1 MNNFKYLITFLIL
14 TVLSQSISS
23 CKKSDKLENKVIK
36 DKIIDLP
43 PNMKYGFNLNDFI
56 VKKKK
61 IKRGDTFGSILE
73 ENFIDY
79 PEVHKILQKIKTQVS
94 VKKLQIGKPY
104 TLLFS
109 KDSIK
114 APKVFIYQK
123 DIQGYTIVQ
132 LRDSIYGL
140 KKNKPVRTV
149 QMEASGKIESSLYQT
164 MIDNGYN
171 EALTYYLSDIY
182 AWTIDFFRLQ
192 KGDRFKII
200 YTEKFVD
207 DTISIG
213 IKNIKA
219 ASFEHKGQIIE
230 AYEFQTDS
238 TKGIID
244 YFDQSAKNL
253 RRAFLKAPV
262 SFGRVSS
269 RYNLKRRIS
278 FYGRVKP
285 HKGTDFAAAVGTPIM
300 TTANGTVVKSSYSKG
315 NGNYVTIKH
324 NNKYSTQYLH
334 MRKRKVK
341 VGQYVKQG
349 DVIGWVGM
357 TGYTSGPH
365 VCYRFWKNGRQV
377 DPYKQKLP
385 KSKPIKKANLSRYT
399 EIKEKVINELE
410 EIGYPL

>member
-23 CKKSDKLENKVIK
+23 CKKSDKLENKVMK

-79 PEVHKILQKIKTQVS
+79 PEVHKILEKIKTQVS

-164 MIDNGYN
+164 MLDNGYN

-238 TKGIID
+238 TKGIVD

-377 DPYKQKLP
+377 DPFKQKLP
-385 KSKPIKKANLSRYT
+385 EAKPISKSLKNKFLTYVKPIKNQLNCIVY
-399 EIKEKVINELE
+399 N
-410 EIGYPL
+410 

>member
-1 MNNFKYLITFLIL
+1 MNNFKFLITFLIL

-23 CKKSDKLENKVIK
+23 CKKSDKLENKVMK
-36 DKIIDLP
+36 DKIIDLS

-79 PEVHKILQKIKTQVS
+79 PEVHKILQKIKKQVS

-114 APKVFIYQK
+114 APKIFIYQK

-149 QMEASGKIESSLYQT
+149 QMEASGTIESSLYQT
-164 MIDNGYN
+164 MLDNGYN

-213 IKNIKA
+213 IKKIKA

-244 YFDQSAKNL
+244 YFDQYAKNL

-334 MRKRKVK
+334 MRRRKVK

-377 DPYKQKLP
+377 DPFKQKLP
-385 KSKPIKKANLSRYT
+385 EAKPISKSLKNKFLTYVKPIKNQLNCIVY
-399 EIKEKVINELE
+399 N
-410 EIGYPL
+410 

>member
-1 MNNFKYLITFLIL
+1 MNNFKFLITFLIL
-14 TVLSQSISS
+14 SVLFQSISS

-114 APKVFIYQK
+114 APKIFIYQK

-149 QMEASGKIESSLYQT
+149 QMEASGTIESSLYQT
-164 MIDNGYN
+164 MLDNGYN

-213 IKNIKA
+213 IKKIKA

-238 TKGIID
+238 NKGIID
-244 YFDQSAKNL
+244 YFDQYAKNL

-377 DPYKQKLP
+377 DPFKQKLP
-385 KSKPIKKANLSRYT
+385 EAKPISKSLKNKFLTYVKPIKNQLNCIVY
-399 EIKEKVINELE
+399 N
-410 EIGYPL
+410 

>member
-1 MNNFKYLITFLIL
+1 MNNFKFLITFLIL

-36 DKIIDLP
+36 DKIIDLA

-79 PEVHKILQKIKTQVS
+79 PEVHKILQKIKKQVS

-114 APKVFIYQK
+114 APKIFIYQK

-149 QMEASGKIESSLYQT
+149 QMEASGTIESSLYQT
-164 MIDNGYN
+164 MLDRGYN

-213 IKNIKA
+213 IKKIKA
-219 ASFEHKGQIIE
+219 ASFEHKGQIVE

-377 DPYKQKLP
+377 DPFKQKLP
-385 KSKPIKKANLSRYT
+385 EAKPISKSLKNKFLTYVKPIKNQLNCIVYK
-399 EIKEKVINELE
+399 
-410 EIGYPL
+410 

>member
-1 MNNFKYLITFLIL
+1 MNNFKFLITFLIL

-36 DKIIDLP
+36 DKIIDLA

-114 APKVFIYQK
+114 APKIFIYQK

-164 MIDNGYN
+164 MLDRGYN

-213 IKNIKA
+213 IKKIKA
-219 ASFEHKGQIIE
+219 ASFEHKGKIIE

-377 DPYKQKLP
+377 DPFKQKLP
-385 KSKPIKKANLSRYT
+385 EAKPISKSLKNKFLTYVKPIKNQLNCIVYK
-399 EIKEKVINELE
+399 
-410 EIGYPL
+410 

>member
-1 MNNFKYLITFLIL
+1 MNNFKFLITFLIL
-14 TVLSQSISS
+14 SVLFQSIFS

-114 APKVFIYQK
+114 APKIFIYQK

-149 QMEASGKIESSLYQT
+149 QMEASGTIESSLYQT
-164 MIDNGYN
+164 MLDNGYN

-213 IKNIKA
+213 IKKIKA

-244 YFDQSAKNL
+244 YFDQYAKNL

-334 MRKRKVK
+334 MRRRKVK

-377 DPYKQKLP
+377 DPFKQKLP
-385 KSKPIKKANLSRYT
+385 EAKPISKSLKNKFLTYVKPIKNQLNCIVY
-399 EIKEKVINELE
+399 N
-410 EIGYPL
+410 

>member
-1 MNNFKYLITFLIL
+1 MNNFKFLITFLIL

-114 APKVFIYQK
+114 APKIFIYQK

-140 KKNKPVRTV
+140 KKNKPVRTI
-149 QMEASGKIESSLYQT
+149 QMEASGTIESSLYQT
-164 MIDNGYN
+164 MLDNGYN

-213 IKNIKA
+213 IKKIKA

-244 YFDQSAKNL
+244 YFDQYAKNL

-285 HKGTDFAAAVGTPIM
+285 HKGTDFAAAVGTQIM

-334 MRKRKVK
+334 MRRRKVK

-377 DPYKQKLP
+377 DPFKQKLP
-385 KSKPIKKANLSRYT
+385 EAKPISKSLKNKFLTYVKPIKNQLNCIVY
-399 EIKEKVINELE
+399 N
-410 EIGYPL
+410 

>member
-23 CKKSDKLENKVIK
+23 CKKSDKLENKVMK

-79 PEVHKILQKIKTQVS
+79 PEVHKILEKIKTQVS

-164 MIDNGYN
+164 MLNNGYN

-219 ASFEHKGQIIE
+219 ASFEHKGKIIE

-238 TKGIID
+238 TKGIVD

-341 VGQYVKQG
+341 VGQYVNQG

-377 DPYKQKLP
+377 DPFKQKLP
-385 KSKPIKKANLSRYT
+385 EAKPISKSLKNKFLTYVKPIKNQLNCIVY
-399 EIKEKVINELE
+399 N
-410 EIGYPL
+410 

>member
-1 MNNFKYLITFLIL
+1 MNNFKFLITFLIL
-14 TVLSQSISS
+14 TVIFQSISS

-114 APKVFIYQK
+114 APKIFIYQK

-149 QMEASGKIESSLYQT
+149 QMEASGTIESSLYQT
-164 MIDNGYN
+164 MLDNGYN

-213 IKNIKA
+213 IKKIKA

-244 YFDQSAKNL
+244 YFDQYAKNL

-285 HKGTDFAAAVGTPIM
+285 HKGTDFAAAIGTPIM

-377 DPYKQKLP
+377 DPFKQKLP
-385 KSKPIKKANLSRYT
+385 EAKPISKSLKNKFLTYVKPIKNQLNCIVY
-399 EIKEKVINELE
+399 N
-410 EIGYPL
+410 

>member
-1 MNNFKYLITFLIL
+1 MNNFKFLITFLIL
-14 TVLSQSISS
+14 SVLFQSISS

-114 APKVFIYQK
+114 APKIFIYQK

-149 QMEASGKIESSLYQT
+149 QMEASGTIESSLYQT
-164 MIDNGYN
+164 MLDNGYN

-213 IKNIKA
+213 IKKIKA

-244 YFDQSAKNL
+244 YFDQYAKNL

-377 DPYKQKLP
+377 DPFKQKLP
-385 KSKPIKKANLSRYT
+385 EAKPISKSLKNKFLTYVKPIKNQLNCIVY
-399 EIKEKVINELE
+399 N
-410 EIGYPL
+410 

>member
-1 MNNFKYLITFLIL
+1 MNNFKFLITFLIL
-14 TVLSQSISS
+14 SVLFQSISS

-114 APKVFIYQK
+114 APKIFIYQK

-149 QMEASGKIESSLYQT
+149 QMEASGTIESSLYQT
-164 MIDNGYN
+164 MLDNGYN

-207 DTISIG
+207 DTISIE
-213 IKNIKA
+213 IKKIKA

-244 YFDQSAKNL
+244 YFDQYAKNL

-334 MRKRKVK
+334 MRRRKVK

-377 DPYKQKLP
+377 DPFKQKLP
-385 KSKPIKKANLSRYT
+385 EAKPISKSLKNKFLTYVKPIKNQLNCIVY
-399 EIKEKVINELE
+399 N
-410 EIGYPL
+410 

>member
-1 MNNFKYLITFLIL
+1 MNNFKFLITFLIL

-23 CKKSDKLENKVIK
+23 CKKSDKLENKVMK
-36 DKIIDLP
+36 DKIIDLS

-114 APKVFIYQK
+114 APKIFIYQK
-123 DIQGYTIVQ
+123 DIQGYTIIQ

-149 QMEASGKIESSLYQT
+149 QMEASGTIESSLYQT
-164 MIDNGYN
+164 MLDNGYN

-213 IKNIKA
+213 IKKIKA

-244 YFDQSAKNL
+244 YFDQYAKNL

-377 DPYKQKLP
+377 DPFKQKLP
-385 KSKPIKKANLSRYT
+385 EAKPISKSLKNKFLTYVKPIKNQLNCIVY
-399 EIKEKVINELE
+399 N
-410 EIGYPL
+410 

>member
-1 MNNFKYLITFLIL
+1 MNNFKFLITFLIL
-14 TVLSQSISS
+14 IVLSQSISS

-114 APKVFIYQK
+114 APKIFIYQK

-149 QMEASGKIESSLYQT
+149 QMEASGTIESSLYQT
-164 MIDNGYN
+164 MLDNGYN

-244 YFDQSAKNL
+244 YFDQYAKNL

-285 HKGTDFAAAVGTPIM
+285 HKGTDFAAAVGTQIM

-334 MRKRKVK
+334 MRRRKVK
-341 VGQYVKQG
+341 VGQYVNQG

-377 DPYKQKLP
+377 DPFKQKLP
-385 KSKPIKKANLSRYT
+385 EAKPISKSLKNKFLTYVKPIKNQLNCIVY
-399 EIKEKVINELE
+399 N
-410 EIGYPL
+410 

>member
-1 MNNFKYLITFLIL
+1 MNNFKFLITFLIL
-14 TVLSQSISS
+14 SVLFQSISS

-36 DKIIDLP
+36 DKIIDLS

-114 APKVFIYQK
+114 APKIFIYQK

-140 KKNKPVRTV
+140 KKNKPVRTI
-149 QMEASGKIESSLYQT
+149 QMEASGTIESSLYQT
-164 MIDNGYN
+164 MLDNGYN

-213 IKNIKA
+213 IKKIKA

-244 YFDQSAKNL
+244 YFDQYAKNL

-334 MRKRKVK
+334 MRRRKVK

-377 DPYKQKLP
+377 DPFKQKLP
-385 KSKPIKKANLSRYT
+385 EAKPISKSLKNKFLTYVKPIKNQLNCIVY
-399 EIKEKVINELE
+399 N
-410 EIGYPL
+410 

>member
-1 MNNFKYLITFLIL
+1 MNNFKFLITFLIL

-79 PEVHKILQKIKTQVS
+79 PEVHKILEKIKTQVS

-164 MIDNGYN
+164 MLDNGYN

-341 VGQYVKQG
+341 VGQYVQQG

-377 DPYKQKLP
+377 DPFKQKLP
-385 KSKPIKKANLSRYT
+385 EAKPISKSLKNKFLTYVKPIKNQLNCIVY
-399 EIKEKVINELE
+399 N
-410 EIGYPL
+410 

>member
-1 MNNFKYLITFLIL
+1 MNNFKFLITFLIL

-23 CKKSDKLENKVIK
+23 CKKSDKLENKVMK
-36 DKIIDLP
+36 DKIIDLS

-114 APKVFIYQK
+114 APKIFIYQK

-149 QMEASGKIESSLYQT
+149 QMEASGTIESSLYQT
-164 MIDNGYN
+164 MLDNGYN

-213 IKNIKA
+213 IKKIKA

-244 YFDQSAKNL
+244 YFDQYAKNL

-334 MRKRKVK
+334 MRRRKVK

-377 DPYKQKLP
+377 DPFKQKLP
-385 KSKPIKKANLSRYT
+385 EAKPISKSLKNKFLTYVKPIKNQLNCIVY
-399 EIKEKVINELE
+399 N
-410 EIGYPL
+410 

>member
-1 MNNFKYLITFLIL
+1 MNNFKFLITFLIL
-14 TVLSQSISS
+14 SVLFQSISS

-114 APKVFIYQK
+114 APKIFIYQK
-123 DIQGYTIVQ
+123 DIQGYTIIQ

-149 QMEASGKIESSLYQT
+149 QMEASGTIESSLYQT
-164 MIDNGYN
+164 MLDNGYN

-213 IKNIKA
+213 IKKIKA

-244 YFDQSAKNL
+244 YFDQYAKNL

-334 MRKRKVK
+334 MRRRKVK

-377 DPYKQKLP
+377 DPFKQKLP
-385 KSKPIKKANLSRYT
+385 EAKPISKSLKNKFLTYVKPIKNQLNCIVY
-399 EIKEKVINELE
+399 N
-410 EIGYPL
+410 